1 MSFSKTQSVEELK
14 IMRYSIHRYLPI
26 NRWKKKLAQRKRLIL
41 SKTTEPLSTTEKQRL
56 LTMMKAIGHPMR
68 FEILQFLM
76 LNPNCYTKDIVEHLP
91 ISQATVSQHIK
102 QLREAGWLSSEAVC
116 QMTSHWLDLAN
127 IEWFKQTVGEMF

>member
-1 MSFSKTQSVEELK
+1 M
-14 IMRYSIHRYLPI
+14 
-26 NRWKKKLAQRKRLIL
+26 IL